1 MKSLFYFTLPILCL
15 FDVAKAHHGMDF
27 YDTEMLIE
35 IMGQIKEVR
44 LSDPHS
50 VLVVESRNSGV
61 LWEVEGGAASG
72 IIAAGLTLEYLR
84 SGPDVHVQGFQ
95 TKGKKCEPRCKM
107 KGVKFDF
114 DR

>member
-1 MKSLFYFTLPILCL
+1 
-15 FDVAKAHHGMDF
+15 MDF
-27 YDTEMLIE
+27 YDTDMLIE
-35 IMGQIKEVR
+35 ITGQIKEVR